1 MTKKLRA
8 AVGGTKYRMSLGLQN
23 ASVINC
29 ADNTGAKN
37 LYIFSVFGWG
47 ARLNR
52 VPGACPGDMCLGT
65 VKKGKPDL
73 RKKRAP
79 PSFPAS
85 HACLTGSKLT
95 QYCFVISACFSRIAV
110 GTGDSEG

>member
-8 AVGGTKYRMSLGLQN
+8 AVGGTKFRMSMGLQN

-37 LYIFSVFGWG
+37 LYIFGVFGWG

-52 VPGACPGDMCLGT
+52 VPGASPGDMCLGT

-73 RKKRAP
+73 RKKRTCLLLSLVP
-79 PSFPAS
+79 R
-85 HACLTGSKLT
+85 HAVLLAMLTLGLHPWLEPDH
-95 QYCFVISACFSRIAV
+95 RWR
-110 GTGDSEG
+110 

>member
-8 AVGGTKYRMSLGLQN
+8 AVGGTKFRMSMGLQN

-37 LYIFSVFGWG
+37 LYIFGVFGWG

-52 VPGACPGDMCLGT
+52 VPGASPGDMCLGT

-73 RKKRAP
+73 RKKRA
-79 PSFPAS
+79 
-85 HACLTGSKLT
+85 CLLLSLVPCCCRKLT
-95 QYCFVISACFSRIAV
+95 PWLAPLAETATSQPLTSYGSS
-110 GTGDSEG
+110 DM